1 MLVYVNDVAVSQL
14 TFRPATTATTTA
26 TAAAVVAVVVEGTFV
41 LINRGQCRVYWLAFS
56 ADCLC

>member
-1 MLVYVNDVAVSQL
+1 MLVYVNDVAVGQL
-14 TFRPATTATTTA
+14 TFRPATTTTTTS
-26 TAAAVVAVVVEGTFV
+26 TAAVEGTFV

>member
-1 MLVYVNDVAVSQL
+1 MLVYVNDVAVGQL
-14 TFRPATTATTTA
+14 TFRPATTTTTTA
-26 TAAAVVAVVVEGTFV
+26 TAAMVVVVEGTFV